1 MITHNHLPP
10 GFHARPMTEDDIPAL
25 CAMLNTCAI
34 AEIGAPDQDEN
45 DIRSYLDMPGF
56 SVESDTRIVLA
67 PGGAFAGY
75 AEFWNIQEPKVR
87 PFLWARVH
95 PDFRGQSIGTY
106 LLRWAEQRSARVIE
120 AAPQGARVSLRGSTI
135 STNMP
140 AQDLFRNE
148 GYFEVRSF
156 YRMLIEM
163 ETPPP
168 DPTWPDGIT
177 VRIVENT
184 REAMHAAFVAN
195 EEAFQDHWGFLPISF
210 DTWWHW
216 IQNDAAFDPS
226 LLFVALDGETIAGT
240 CFCRFKT
247 NEDPAM
253 GWVDDL
259 GVRRPWRRQG
269 IALALLHHAFGE
281 LYRRG
286 QRKVGLGV
294 DAQSLTGA
302 TRLYEK
308 AGMFVARQYV
318 SFEKELR
325 PGEELSTQAIEQAE
339 ATP

>member
-1 MITHNHLPP
+1 MSNHLLP
-10 GFHARPMTEDDIPAL
+10 GYHARAITDDDVPAL
-25 CAMLNTCAI
+25 CDMLNACAI

-45 DIRSYLDMPGF
+45 DIRSYLHMPGF
-56 SVESDTRIVLA
+56 AIESDTWAVLT
-67 PGGAFAGY
+67 PDDQIAGY
-75 AEFWNIQEPKVR
+75 AEYWNIQEPKVR
-87 PFLWARVH
+87 PFLWACVH
-95 PDFRGQSIGTY
+95 PDFCGQGIGTY

-120 AAPQGARVSLRGSTI
+120 AAPEGARVSLRCSTI
-135 STNMP
+135 STNTP
-140 AQDLFRNE
+140 AQVLFRNE

-163 ETPPP
+163 EAPPP
-168 DPTWPDGIT
+168 EPVWPDAIA
-177 VRIVENT
+177 VRCVANT
-184 REAMHAAFVAN
+184 REALHTAFEAN
-195 EEAFQDHWGFLPISF
+195 EEAFHDHWGHLPVQF

-216 IQNDAAFDPS
+216 VQNDPEFDPT
-226 LLFVALDGETIAGT
+226 LMFVALDGDTIAGT
-240 CFCRFKT
+240 CFCHFKT
-247 NEDPAM
+247 TEDPAM
-253 GWVDDL
+253 SWVNDL

-318 SFEKELR
+318 AFEKELR
-325 PGEELSTQAIEQAE
+325 PGEELSTQVIEQAVP
-339 ATP
+339 TP